1 MRASL
6 IRRAERLITTTGAAA
21 EHLPPAG
28 QARDEIL
35 GLVRLALPFA
45 AQQGGKRPGALARL
59 VLDRARRAGPPYSFA
74 QLLDVLEDDVA
85 QYGSDARSPVDQ
97 VNRVRETVTVC
108 LPRQDGREVPF
119 ATLRRHLT
127 GAKKILKSEIRTPP
141 KPRKR

>member
-1 MRASL
+1 MLPDATGRLFELLPDSCPE
-6 IRRAERLITTTGAAA
+6 AEREAL
-21 EHLPPAG
+21 
-28 QARDEIL
+28 L
-35 GLVRLALPFA
+35 GLVRLGA
-45 AQQGGKRPGALARL
+45 AFRRQQRGKRPGALARL

-74 QLLDVLEDDVA
+74 QLLDVLEDEVA

-127 GAKKILKSEIRTPP
+127 AAKKILKSEIRTPP